1 MINSRTILVH
11 SKGRLSALLALALLA
26 GGLVALAVKVLP
38 ILPVSLAEDNIDPH
52 FHRPHEAEH

>member
-1 MINSRTILVH
+1 M
-11 SKGRLSALLALALLA
+11 LALALLA